1 MDTRNT
7 AGSAGALGVTLP
19 ASRPMGGTQ
28 RRTVWQEE
36 KRQRTLSLTDTAWVL
51 ATTLGET
58 QGLNRS
64 EVFEI
69 LLRYAQ
75 QKHLD
80 LSSLRGQLT
89 APQVPPTPAAV

>member
-1 MDTRNT
+1 
-7 AGSAGALGVTLP
+7 
-19 ASRPMGGTQ
+19 
-28 RRTVWQEE
+28 
-36 KRQRTLSLTDTAWVL
+36 LTDTAWVL

>member
-1 MDTRNT
+1 MDATPRQSFDAPT
-7 AGSAGALGVTLP
+7 IP

-28 RRTVWQEE
+28 RRTVWREE
-36 KRQRTLSLTDTAWVL
+36 KRQRTLSLTDTAWTL

-64 EVFEI
+64 EVFEV

-75 QKHLD
+75 QKTLD
-80 LSSLRGQLT
+80 LATLRASIAKG
-89 APQVPPTPAAV
+89 

>member
-1 MDTRNT
+1 
-7 AGSAGALGVTLP
+7 
-19 ASRPMGGTQ
+19 MGGTQ

-36 KRQRTLSLTDTAWVL
+36 KRQRTLSLTDTAWIL
-51 ATTLGET
+51 ATSLGET

-75 QKHLD
+75 QETLD
-80 LSSLRGQLT
+80 LATLRTTLT
-89 APQVPPTPAAV
+89 SG